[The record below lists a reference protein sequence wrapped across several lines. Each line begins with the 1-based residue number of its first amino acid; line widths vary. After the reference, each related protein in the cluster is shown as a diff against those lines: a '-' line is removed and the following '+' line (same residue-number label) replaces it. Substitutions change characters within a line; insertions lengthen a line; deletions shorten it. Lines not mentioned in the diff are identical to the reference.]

1 MCSWE
6 VRTNCWSLAITEN
19 GEMRMRKFAET
30 KEKAVRRKIAW
41 LLLAAL
47 VAAGAFARGGMV
59 SAAAVKDT
67 NKRAIALVFDNSG
80 SMYQNTAWC
89 QAIYAMEVFSAMANE
104 GDELRIF
111 PMHAIEVDKKAYTS
125 SSPLVVQGGGDVS
138 EIRRI
143 YTPSPEG
150 TPIETI
156 TDAYQGLKAM
166 DADEKWL
173 IVLTDGEAFDGMN
186 HEETGERLTELLS
199 EYNQSV
205 NLMYLGIGRDAA
217 SPEIEGRF
225 QNKAVIT
232 NSSADVLTGL
242 TEMCNIIYG
251 RDQLQTD
258 GSTVSFDL
266 SMNKLILFVQGSDI
280 RNLQLTDAS
289 GNAAEA
295 PSNVYSPSYSETGC
309 GKTGPYYA
317 NMASDTSLSGVI
329 ATYEDVPAGTYALQ
343 YDGFAS
349 SIGVYYEPNVSISA
363 FLVNEEGINVMEL
376 GDEVY
381 PGTYQLRY
389 GLVDENGELTDSPLL
404 GDRQFVITYS
414 VNGAEQTETMEE
426 NGSIPIE
433 LKEGDQVEANV
444 EATYLSGYYVS
455 AETKADW
462 PFPIEIKATPVY
474 DLTGTISGGA
484 DVYSLEELETVGV
497 YRIELDYDGTPLTGE
512 ALSRVALDVSFNREG
527 APDFEY
533 EAADDK
539 KALLLYLKYPG
550 GDPNRVEAQK
560 YVMSVEAAYVDEFDK
575 RISAPVG
582 DVTFEISAYHYVLKA
597 EIEAKSYYEIAKLKS
612 ADPIAVKLTHDGE
625 DLTAEEMSRIT
636 LDLDAGGLEY
646 TAEADAEHSRILIS
660 LEAEKSDAGTYK
672 LIARAAGYDE
682 IGQAVQAED
691 SKSVELQNYPLWL
704 RILLFILVIGLILA
718 LIWFILNQKVLP
730 KKITVYKTSFSVDG
744 TEVSGNAQLTNYVG
758 GKKRSGLTITAP
770 KCPFNPL
777 AKCGMSLDLEADSP
791 RKVKSRDRV
800 AMVKAVRINNGQ
812 NVLSYKIGAASFVK
826 DEETGKFKKSGSR
839 AKKEGN
845 NGPLNIRLSNNG
857 KCTISGEINDGTGSG
872 TPMNFS
878 VSLRF
883 Y

>member
-1 MCSWE
+1 
-6 VRTNCWSLAITEN
+6 
-19 GEMRMRKFAET
+19 MRMRKFAEA
-30 KEKAVRRKIAW
+30 KEKAICRRIGW

-47 VAAGAFARGGMV
+47 AAAGVFTQGGMV
-59 SAAAVKDT
+59 SSAAAKDT
-67 NKRAIALVFDNSG
+67 GRRAIALVFDNSG

-111 PMHAIEVDKKAYTS
+111 PMHGIEVNGKAYTS

-138 EIRRI
+138 EIRQI

-156 TDAYQGLKAM
+156 TDAYQGLNAM

-173 IVLTDGEAFDGMN
+173 IVLTDGEAFDGMD

-205 NLMYLGIGRDAA
+205 NLMYLGIGRGAA
-217 SPEIEGRF
+217 SPTIDGKF
-225 QNKAVIT
+225 QSKAVIT
-232 NSSADVLTGL
+232 NNTADVLNGL

-251 RDQLQTD
+251 RDQLQID
-258 GSTVSFDL
+258 GNIVTFDL

-280 RNLQLTDAS
+280 EGLQLTDAS
-289 GNAAEA
+289 GNAAGT

-317 NMASDTSLSGVI
+317 KMASDTSLSGVI
-329 ATYEDVPAGTYALQ
+329 ATYENVPAGTYSLE
-343 YDGFAS
+343 YGGSAS

-404 GDRQFVITYS
+404 GDRQFVIAYS
-414 VNGAEQTETMEE
+414 VNGAEQTETMDE
-426 NGSIPIE
+426 NGSIPID
-433 LKEGDQVEANV
+433 LKEGDRIEANV
-444 EATYLSGYYVS
+444 EATYLSGYHVS

-474 DLTGTISGGA
+474 DLTGTISGGEA
-484 DVYSLEELETVGV
+484 VYSLEELEAMGI
-497 YRIELDYDGTPLTGE
+497 YRIELNYDGEPLTGE
-512 ALSRVALDVSFNREG
+512 ALSRISLDVSFNREG
-527 APDFEY
+527 APDYGY
-533 EAADDK
+533 EVADDQ
-539 KALLLYLKYPG
+539 KAVLLYLKYPG

-560 YVMSVEAAYVDEFDK
+560 YVMSVDAAYVDEFDK

-582 DVTFEISAYHYVLKA
+582 DVAFEVSAYRYVLEA

-612 ADPIAVKLTHDGE
+612 ADPIAVRLTHDGE
-625 DLTAEEMSRIT
+625 DLTAEEMGKIT
-636 LDLDAGGLEY
+636 LELDAGGLRY
-646 TAEADAEHSRILIS
+646 TAETDAEHSRILIW
-660 LEAEKSDAGTYK
+660 LEAEKSDAGAYK
-672 LIARAAGYDE
+672 LLAKAAGYDE
-682 IGQAVQAED
+682 IGQEVRAED
-691 SKSVELQNYPLWL
+691 SKSVELQNYPFWL
-704 RILLFILVIGLILA
+704 RILLLILVIGLILA
-718 LIWFILNQKVLP
+718 LIWFVLNQKVLP
-730 KKITVYKTSFSVDG
+730 KKIAIYKTSFSVDG
-744 TEVSGNAQLTNYVG
+744 TEVAGNAQLTNYTG
-758 GKKRSGLTITAP
+758 GKRRSGLTITAP

-800 AMVKAVRINNGQ
+800 AMVKSVRINNGQ

-826 DEETGKFKKSGSR
+826 DEETGKFKKSGLR
-839 AKKEGN
+839 VKKEEN
-845 NGPLNIRLSNNG
+845 NAPLNIRLSNNG